1 MTKRDIPLKELIL
14 NRYLKKYNDNM
25 LNNLYNHNGCPQR
38 FGYEI
43 NCNSNCEKCFNTNIE
58 KIEEQKDI
66 LRNVINDYLKILAR
80 NNNCEFIPHQEI
92 EV

>member
-25 LNNLYNHNGCPQR
+25 LNNLYKSYGCPGK
-38 FGYEI
+38 FGYKI
-43 NCNSNCEKCFNTNIE
+43 HCNDNCERCFNTNIE
-58 KIEEQKDI
+58 KIEEGRRSENKTI
-66 LRNVINDYLKILAR
+66 SYALKKMAR
-80 NNNCEFIPHQEI
+80 ENNCEFIPHQEI